1 MKRVLLSVLVCL
13 VLSSCVTKKQFTEL
27 SNKYDRLSRSNS
39 DLLTKRESLQK
50 DKLAFSNEIEALEK
64 EKEIC
69 KNDTDKIKEQL
80 ASVENRYK
88 KLQESYSDLSENSS
102 STINAKIKENQKL
115 LAEVET
121 KENKLIEE
129 EAKLR
134 KLKADLDTRS
144 KRIED
149 LETLIASKEASM
161 QKLKNAISEALI
173 GFEGK
178 GLTVENR
185 DGKIYVSMENKLLFQ
200 PGKWAVGANGK
211 NAVIELAKVLEQ
223 NSEINVLIE
232 GHTDDDPYKSGGVI
246 QDNWDLSVKRATAI
260 VRILESQNVSPK
272 QITAAGRSKYIPVA
286 SNNTSAGKAKNR
298 RIEIVLSPNLDEVTK
313 LLNE

>member
-1 MKRVLLSVLVCL
+1 MKTILLSATTLL
-13 VLSSCVTKKQFTEL
+13 MLSSCVTKKEFTEL

-39 DLLTKRESLQK
+39 DLSAKNKSLQK
-50 DKLAFSNEIEALEK
+50 SKSEFSNDIQNLKK
-64 EKEIC
+64 EREIC
-69 KNDTDKIKEQL
+69 KNDVDKMKEEL
-80 ASVENRYK
+80 ASLNNRYK
-88 KLQESYSDLSENSS
+88 NLQESYKDLSANSS

-115 LAEVET
+115 LAEVEA
-121 KENKLIEE
+121 KENKLTEE
-129 EAKLR
+129 EVKLS
-134 KLKADLDTRS
+134 KLKAALDARS

-149 LETLIASKEASM
+149 LESLIASKEAAM
-161 QKLKNAISEALI
+161 QKLKNAISKALI

-200 PGKWAVGANGK
+200 PGKWAVGSNGK
-211 NAVIELAKVLEQ
+211 SAVIELAKVLEQ
-223 NSEINVLIE
+223 NPEINVLIE
-232 GHTDDDPYKSGGVI
+232 GHTDNDPYKSGGVI

-260 VRILESQNVSPK
+260 VRILESQKVSPK
-272 QITAAGRSKYIPVA
+272 QITAAGHGEYIPVA
-286 SNNTSAGKAKNR
+286 SNETSAGKAKNR